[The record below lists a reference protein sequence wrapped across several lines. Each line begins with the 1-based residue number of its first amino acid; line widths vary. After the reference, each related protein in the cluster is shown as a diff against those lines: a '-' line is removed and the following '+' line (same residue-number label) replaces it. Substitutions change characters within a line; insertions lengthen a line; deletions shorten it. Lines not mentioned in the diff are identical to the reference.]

1 MPLFRAACARG
12 LAALFP
18 YQRGLTANAL
28 LKDAPDGES
37 VAATTATLRI
47 DIRRIEVEVVH
58 IRAIVVRRRPVVAV
72 RGLIARGAIAEV
84 ASEREFKGLL

>member
-37 VAATTATLRI
+37 VVAIIVILRI

-72 RGLIARGAIAEV
+72 RGLIVRGAIVEV
-84 ASEREFKGLL
+84 ASERDRQAL